1 MNKLPLICII
11 GPSGSGKTTLV
22 ETLQK
27 YFGFK
32 SVESYTT
39 RKPRYIG
46 ETGHTFI
53 SDEEFD
59 ALDTITNTVFDNH
72 KYGVTTD
79 MLDRADLF
87 VVDKEGIKTLKEYYN
102 TRKVVIIALKCPN
115 NILKQRMFSRGDSE
129 EQVNKRIIH
138 DKDAFDGYL
147 SLTDYIIDAD
157 NDINTIIQKFF
168 EIYISSGTAKQLSEG
183 YFEKNEKYFK
193 FVISNL
199 TAGVRCLRCKKP
211 VLLSQVDAYEYQCF
225 EHDEDLYSI
234 ETFEGEK
241 ATPDELIDLIENVKI
256 YLED

>member
-39 RKPRYIG
+39 RKPRYPG

-79 MLDRADLF
+79 MLDKADLF
-87 VVDKEGIKTLKEYYN
+87 VVDKEGVKTLKEHYN
-102 TRKVVIIALKCPN
+102 SRKIVVIALKCPN
-115 NILKQRMFSRGDSE
+115 DILKQRMLKRGDSE
-129 EQVNKRIIH
+129 EQANTRLTH
-138 DKDAFDGYL
+138 DKKAFDGCL
-147 SLTDYIIDAD
+147 SLADYIVDAN
-157 NDINTIIQKFF
+157 NDISLIIQKFF
-168 EIYISSGTAKQLSEG
+168 EIYVSSGTAKQLPEG
-183 YFEKNEKYFK
+183 YFEKNEEYFK
-193 FVISNL
+193 FIINNL
-199 TAGVRCLRCKKP
+199 TSGVRCLRCKKP
-211 VLLSQVDAYEYQCF
+211 VLLSQVDTYEYQCL

-241 ATPDELIDLIENVKI
+241 ATPDELIELVENAKTH
-256 YLED
+256 LED